1 MGPPTTSSSATP
13 SLDATVTKDTYI
25 PLFSGAPQD
34 FKEWRKRINIYYKK
48 MEITNRKAEAVL
60 NLIGSLQGTAWKL
73 VEDFN
78 LDDAGKDNAW
88 KDILKK
94 LDAAFQYDSRV
105 QLPND
110 FDSYFN
116 LQRAPGQTLLQ
127 YVTTH
132 DELYRRICDHSIT
145 LPGAVQGWHLLR
157 RAGLSKDQ
165 RQLVLTQSPGLE
177 KNKVQEA
184 LFLLFGQDFKAGG
197 QHHDRRW
204 KGKARGKGYAV
215 YEEEEDPHYEEG
227 WDEAYY
233 EFEDAD
239 LAEYE
244 YDPVEEF
251 DQEAIYYQDEVGD
264 ASPLS
269 QEDQQHQVEE
279 YDEAFAAYVDARRRF
294 NDIKLSRGF
303 LPIVALSDPNAG
315 NVNPGLGTSSPAS
328 SKGGGKGHKG
338 KKGKGRGGGKNSY
351 RTPARPAGKGEIKSR
366 SQAGISAN
374 TCLRCGAYGHRAAEC
389 PVNRSPNKRP
399 APSTASAVESV
410 AFDPPETGHVIF
422 QDSNGHERTDAAM
435 LDPGASAFLCGYGP
449 FRRYVEHLRSLG
461 FPLERLEFARCYRKF
476 HFGGDAESWCRWMC
490 SIPAFLDGGHGTI
503 QCYLIPGDTPMLIGR
518 PIMEALHISLDFA
531 AKSIRFGNSCWQP
544 ATIGIHGEYLLP
556 LTSGFDLDLLAR
568 PPHFEYVV
576 PADDLNGD
584 ARLDLEQFDLEEKVF
599 YHHADSQPS
608 IPVAEDDGLR
618 PLKRHQL
625 RTCEVGLTTESN
637 YLHSYVTSELH
648 SNQDAQRTLWEVYCG
663 GARTSSIAESLG
675 MKVEQFDLSTGWNFD
690 LLEHQEAFKERL
702 RTEAPH
708 EVLLAPTC
716 GPWSRMQNLSAQTE
730 EQRAELQAL
739 RQWHH
744 QVHLKFCRD
753 VYLIQVNEGRHAHL
767 EQPMYALSWK
777 TSALKRLPGHRACFD
792 QCAYGCACL
801 DQDNVWRLVKKPTC
815 LLTTKRAVLQALSRR
830 CSKDHNH
837 CHLEGT
843 AQGYGRRT
851 TYLENYQPA
860 LASVLAASFF
870 SPELPQYWE
879 HALVV
884 DEQRAASRNL
894 IQLMTDTK
902 QEAVRTVQR
911 LHRNLGHPSTE
922 ALVEILE
929 SRGASTAVIEAA
941 KGYKCVACLRY
952 RRPNKP
958 SPSTLKQPKEF
969 GEAVQADVIWIKTGD
984 HKTPLLS
991 MIDVATKYQVATVVT
1006 GERTEHLIHAL
1017 ERCWVRHFGPPK
1029 CLWTDGGRGWCSDVF
1044 MEWTTQNDVTH
1055 EVAPGEAHTRLSVVE
1070 RRHQILRKSVE
1081 VFMHDLSLHGVD
1093 GIKKALVYVLPQI
1106 NAHPS
1111 VAGFSPSQWVL
1122 GKQPTL
1128 AGELL
1133 GEHVNPR
1140 HLQGDHSFEEVLHNR
1155 AMAKT
1160 ALIQAETDRKLRR
1173 ALLRRYAGTNF
1184 PLRVGQTCFYWRDAR
1199 QPDLVKIRWLG
1210 PARVLLR
1217 EEDENGVPTVYWI
1230 AHKTQLLRCAPHHV
1244 RADFRADG
1252 PSSIEEVEQ
1261 AKIDVRGLKS
1271 RGVTRYHDLNLLNK
1285 ANIDDVNSD
1294 EELMDDDEDDAV
1306 QEPPRE
1312 RPRLTFGDDHSSL
1325 GLLDDDYSPSV
1336 APALPDSTPD
1346 LQEAEPTLLQ
1356 PPSDVIENIPV
1367 PESEDEHG
1375 GPPVEP
1381 LPAPQPPME
1390 LDSPVGGS
1398 TVDAILDE
1406 TEPSQEP
1413 SAANTVVNTPSA
1425 QRLQQIPSAPIAL
1438 DPVTASYYEPAT
1450 EEDFAS
1456 RRRRYNQQETLSF
1469 GPARARPYNRHV
1481 GPYSSNDGQDTTS
1494 TAGPSLNPVDAPIPP
1509 VNPEVD
1515 QLMNEALAVM
1525 DFDPS
1530 GLPEG
1535 WYVDEQ
1541 GYFQT
1546 TSNPCD
1552 WWEVRSGCLIRHHVV
1567 PRHNLYVVKKDPKLP
1582 VDVSC
1587 LDNIR
1592 VTMMKDAPGSY
1603 ATVTDDGSTTS
1614 QQWISTAWTGVTIFQ
1629 INGKTRKEMA
1639 MVVRQPNRS
1648 AGQVAKTIRSQAKKK
1663 AAAGAANLS
1672 ERHMTLDERQAFQQ
1686 AKMKEL
1692 QSFFQNSVWEFS
1704 TTAEADPAR
1713 TLSSRML
1720 LKWSR
1725 NPDGSPRAKARLI
1738 VRGYADLDA
1747 LEGKVDTA
1755 APTTSR
1761 LSRSFLLSVLA
1772 NCKWSG
1778 WTADVSTAFL
1788 QGLPQSRKLWVKLP
1802 TECLHLLGADE
1813 NTRMFLNKPCYGQ
1826 IDAPRR
1832 WYLEAVRRLKS
1843 LGFRQHLLDP
1853 CCFLI
1858 YEDDFDEGKA
1868 NPTVENTLGPQRLC
1882 GMVCIHVDDLLGA
1895 GNVDSVVY
1903 QRVVQE
1909 LKKTFNFREWKESN
1923 EQETSK
1929 LEYCG
1934 ATLEQYQPHCWKLH
1948 HQEYFKKVKPIP
1960 LGKDRSP
1967 EDEMTPKELSQLRGL
1982 LGSLQWPAVQSS
1994 PHIQCSTSLISGS
2007 MSAGLVKSIVDAN
2020 KLLRFCKENA
2030 DVGAKYEP
2038 LGDVNQLRL
2047 VCMFDAAFG
2056 VRRDASSQG
2065 GHLIVLVSQETF
2077 NGEEKPY
2084 HLIDWKSSKLPR
2096 IARSSLGAE
2105 SQAAGQAVDAVDFC
2119 PRFWEHLLKPDLGLR
2134 YLLEEP
2140 STLKPVMITDAK
2152 ALYDSYHREGIGG
2165 NVTDKRT
2172 GLEIRVTKERL
2183 QGLDGSFKWISSERQ
2198 YADGLTKEAT
2208 RQLLADRIRHGK
2220 TKFTWDPLYTA
2231 AKKKKLSDRNKSRDE
2246 FTTPNTNFTSTLTS
2260 PSTTLNNNGEKKR
2273 KGRSEVRIYDEASGA
2288 EGGDL
2293 QTYFAGVDGLI
2304 EYVNVSESMD
2314 ASENVMTPAEHEFPA
2329 EYEASKNVVVT
2340 AALAFLKLLFTTVE
2354 FIVKDVGRYCLIAYV
2369 MVNLVSGV
2377 QAAPKGQCEI
2387 APVNDDDPDDRSLWM
2402 FVFAILAGTFV
2413 LGLLIGSRRGRLQ
2426 EERRVILE
2434 PESEIEP
2441 EVSAGTETPTDEA
2454 VAFQEEI
2461 ARLNGLVARHEN
2473 TINMMRAA
2481 EILWQAE
2488 IGRFR
2493 RIRTEAM
2500 RIFDRPRA
2508 PGDCG
2513 PCDCLSTE

>member
-1 MGPPTTSSSATP
+1 MGPPTTGSSANP
-13 SLDATVTKDTYI
+13 SLDANVTKDTYI

-48 MEITNRKAEAVL
+48 MELTNRKTEAVL
-60 NLIGSLQGTAWKL
+60 NLIGSLQGTAWRL

-88 KDILKK
+88 KEILKK

-165 RQLVLTQSPGLE
+165 RQLVLTQSPGVE

-197 QHHDRRW
+197 HHHDRRW

-215 YEEEEDPHYEEG
+215 YEEEEDANYEEG

-239 LAEYE
+239 LAEND

-315 NVNPGLGTSSPAS
+315 NVSPGLGASSPAS
-328 SKGGGKGHKG
+328 SKG
-338 KKGKGRGGGKNSY
+338 
-351 RTPARPAGKGEIKSR
+351 
-366 SQAGISAN
+366 
-374 TCLRCGAYGHRAAEC
+374 
-389 PVNRSPNKRP
+389 V
-399 APSTASAVESV
+399 
-410 AFDPPETGHVIF
+410 
-422 QDSNGHERTDAAM
+422 
-435 LDPGASAFLCGYGP
+435 
-449 FRRYVEHLRSLG
+449 
-461 FPLERLEFARCYRKF
+461 
-476 HFGGDAESWCRWMC
+476 
-490 SIPAFLDGGHGTI
+490 
-503 QCYLIPGDTPMLIGR
+503 
-518 PIMEALHISLDFA
+518 
-531 AKSIRFGNSCWQP
+531 
-544 ATIGIHGEYLLP
+544 
-556 LTSGFDLDLLAR
+556 
-568 PPHFEYVV
+568 
-576 PADDLNGD
+576 
-584 ARLDLEQFDLEEKVF
+584 
-599 YHHADSQPS
+599 
-608 IPVAEDDGLR
+608 
-618 PLKRHQL
+618 
-625 RTCEVGLTTESN
+625 
-637 YLHSYVTSELH
+637 
-648 SNQDAQRTLWEVYCG
+648 
-663 GARTSSIAESLG
+663 
-675 MKVEQFDLSTGWNFD
+675 
-690 LLEHQEAFKERL
+690 
-702 RTEAPH
+702 
-708 EVLLAPTC
+708 
-716 GPWSRMQNLSAQTE
+716 
-730 EQRAELQAL
+730 
-739 RQWHH
+739 
-744 QVHLKFCRD
+744 
-753 VYLIQVNEGRHAHL
+753 
-767 EQPMYALSWK
+767 
-777 TSALKRLPGHRACFD
+777 
-792 QCAYGCACL
+792 
-801 DQDNVWRLVKKPTC
+801 
-815 LLTTKRAVLQALSRR
+815 
-830 CSKDHNH
+830 
-837 CHLEGT
+837 
-843 AQGYGRRT
+843 
-851 TYLENYQPA
+851 
-860 LASVLAASFF
+860 
-870 SPELPQYWE
+870 
-879 HALVV
+879 
-884 DEQRAASRNL
+884 RN
-894 IQLMTDTK
+894 
-902 QEAVRTVQR
+902 
-911 LHRNLGHPSTE
+911 
-922 ALVEILE
+922 
-929 SRGASTAVIEAA
+929 
-941 KGYKCVACLRY
+941 
-952 RRPNKP
+952 
-958 SPSTLKQPKEF
+958 
-969 GEAVQADVIWIKTGD
+969 
-984 HKTPLLS
+984 
-991 MIDVATKYQVATVVT
+991 
-1006 GERTEHLIHAL
+1006 
-1017 ERCWVRHFGPPK
+1017 
-1029 CLWTDGGRGWCSDVF
+1029 
-1044 MEWTTQNDVTH
+1044 
-1055 EVAPGEAHTRLSVVE
+1055 
-1070 RRHQILRKSVE
+1070 
-1081 VFMHDLSLHGVD
+1081 
-1093 GIKKALVYVLPQI
+1093 
-1106 NAHPS
+1106 
-1111 VAGFSPSQWVL
+1111 
-1122 GKQPTL
+1122 
-1128 AGELL
+1128 
-1133 GEHVNPR
+1133 
-1140 HLQGDHSFEEVLHNR
+1140 
-1155 AMAKT
+1155 
-1160 ALIQAETDRKLRR
+1160 
-1173 ALLRRYAGTNF
+1173 
-1184 PLRVGQTCFYWRDAR
+1184 
-1199 QPDLVKIRWLG
+1199 
-1210 PARVLLR
+1210 
-1217 EEDENGVPTVYWI
+1217 
-1230 AHKTQLLRCAPHHV
+1230 
-1244 RADFRADG
+1244 
-1252 PSSIEEVEQ
+1252 
-1261 AKIDVRGLKS
+1261 
-1271 RGVTRYHDLNLLNK
+1271 
-1285 ANIDDVNSD
+1285 
-1294 EELMDDDEDDAV
+1294 
-1306 QEPPRE
+1306 
-1312 RPRLTFGDDHSSL
+1312 
-1325 GLLDDDYSPSV
+1325 
-1336 APALPDSTPD
+1336 
-1346 LQEAEPTLLQ
+1346 
-1356 PPSDVIENIPV
+1356 
-1367 PESEDEHG
+1367 
-1375 GPPVEP
+1375 
-1381 LPAPQPPME
+1381 
-1390 LDSPVGGS
+1390 
-1398 TVDAILDE
+1398 
-1406 TEPSQEP
+1406 
-1413 SAANTVVNTPSA
+1413 
-1425 QRLQQIPSAPIAL
+1425 
-1438 DPVTASYYEPAT
+1438 
-1450 EEDFAS
+1450 
-1456 RRRRYNQQETLSF
+1456 
-1469 GPARARPYNRHV
+1469 
-1481 GPYSSNDGQDTTS
+1481 
-1494 TAGPSLNPVDAPIPP
+1494 
-1509 VNPEVD
+1509 
-1515 QLMNEALAVM
+1515 
-1525 DFDPS
+1525 
-1530 GLPEG
+1530 
-1535 WYVDEQ
+1535 
-1541 GYFQT
+1541 
-1546 TSNPCD
+1546 
-1552 WWEVRSGCLIRHHVV
+1552 
-1567 PRHNLYVVKKDPKLP
+1567 DPKLP

-1587 LDNIR
+1587 LDRIR

-1772 NCKWSG
+1772 NCQWSG

-1858 YEDDFDEGKA
+1858 YEDDFEEGKV
-1868 NPTVENTLGPQRLC
+1868 NPTAENTLGPQRLC

-1903 QRVVQE
+1903 QRVVEE

-2030 DVGAKYEP
+2030 DVGARYEP
-2038 LGDVNQLRL
+2038 LGAVDQLRL

-2065 GHLIVLVSQETF
+2065 GYMIMLVPQDTF

-2119 PRFWEHLLKPDLGLR
+2119 SRFWEHLLKPNLGLR

-2246 FTTPNTNFTSTLTS
+2246 FTTPNTNSTSTATS
-2260 PSTTLNNNGEKKR
+2260 PTTTLNNNGEKKR
-2273 KGRSEVRIYDEASGA
+2273 KSRSEVRINDEASETG
-2288 EGGDL
+2288 GGDL

-2314 ASENVMTPAEHEFPA
+2314 VTDDVMTPAEHEVPV
-2329 EYEASKNVVVT
+2329 EYEASKNVMVT
-2340 AALAFLKLLFTTVE
+2340 FALAFLKLLFAIVE
-2354 FIVKDVGRYCLIAYV
+2354 FIVKDVGRYYLIAYV

-2377 QAAPKGQCEI
+2377 QAAPKGQCEV
-2387 APVNDDDPDDRSLWM
+2387 AHVKDDDPDDRSLWM

-2413 LGLLIGSRRGRLQ
+2413 LGFLAGSRRGQ
-2426 EERRVILE
+2426 VQGERVVTLE

-2441 EVSAGTETPTDEA
+2441 EVSVGTETHTDEV

-2461 ARLNGLVARHEN
+2461 ARMRGLVARHEN

-2481 EILWQAE
+2481 ELLWQGE

-2500 RIFDRPRA
+2500 RIFDRVRQETVDHATVCPQNDHPIFVASRYGTVWHLQEECGHLRHA
-2508 PGDCG
+2508 TQVRQMSACEHCASNRFLTPFRYDGDTHTRLVDDVNAWFELCQDTTQLEANMAMVHAEFQRG
-2513 PCDCLSTE
+2513 SQA